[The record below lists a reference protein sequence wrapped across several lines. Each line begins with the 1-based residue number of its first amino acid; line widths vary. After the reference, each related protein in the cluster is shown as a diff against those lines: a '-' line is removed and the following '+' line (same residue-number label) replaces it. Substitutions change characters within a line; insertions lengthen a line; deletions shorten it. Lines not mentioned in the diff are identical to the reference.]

1 MCNREKRLLLTNGET
16 LIFPIR
22 EKGRGKS
29 PVVPDGYNTHRICL
43 KKQIEEQI
51 QDIRRYSGELRLG
64 DEMVMCARLFPD
76 FIAKSYSPHGI
87 IETFTGVKTIG
98 SRNYKASI
106 SEVKS
111 ESKLRKFNK
120 RGRKTVE
127 SRLLFLSGKI
137 AEFSNFLKLL
147 ELDGNETNP
156 KFADA
161 ICKISKINQ
170 LTEQEK
176 ISISEE
182 GVSSYEIIFHR
193 SQYYP
198 ENELAYIN
206 NLLTTYGATN
216 IAVRTY
222 PDAPFFVSC
231 KAGKESLKDIAKS
244 NILRAIHPI
253 GSIGFC
259 PLRNDENLDAPLPP
273 NDKLPDNIFEVG
285 LFDGGVDA
293 TNPFLKNYVVEDNA
307 LSVKTRPNILGISH
321 GTAVAGTLLYGAMNK
336 YRQRE
341 SLPVPNFKVR
351 SIRVFPTSDSADFEL
366 YEAIDII
373 EKTVTSHPEIKH
385 YNLSFGPRGPIED
398 DNISRFT
405 YVLDSLAHKY
415 NVSFYAA
422 VGNDGDVSGLDR
434 IQAPSDMVNGLGIGA
449 YTVINGDKVR
459 APYSC
464 KGPGRES
471 GKIKPDIMAFG
482 GSENMPFQLLGLK
495 PGKLISAMGTSFST
509 PIVTALGASIDNG
522 FHTSTPL
529 LSRALLIHAA
539 KYPGDA
545 QGPTIEMGYGIVP
558 DSEESILYCSPQSVT
573 ILCQGELSTN
583 KLVMLKLPIPENCK
597 GGRKIRID
605 WTIAAL
611 PDVDITNTSDYTKS
625 CIESILFYAERKRAS
640 VKQYK
645 IESDLRE
652 ENLKWEPIVK
662 KSVTGWAS
670 SFSAPFI
677 KLRLIQRY
685 SKIEQIKFAAV
696 VTITID
702 EDGRDLYNEIL
713 RAYPTLTQIRLTQ
726 RMRSRIQ
733 AHV

>member
-1 MCNREKRLLLTNGET
+1 MGNRDKRLLLTNGES
-16 LIFPIR
+16 LIFPMR
-22 EKGRGKS
+22 EKSRRGS
-29 PVVPDGYNTHRICL
+29 PAVPDSYNTHRICL

-51 QDIRRYSGELRLG
+51 QNIGRYSGELRLG

-111 ESKLRKFNK
+111 ESKLRKFSK

-198 ENELAYIN
+198 ENESAYIN
-206 NLLTTYGATN
+206 NLLVTYGATN

-231 KAGKESLKDIAKS
+231 KAGKETLKDIAKS

-259 PLRNDENLDAPLPP
+259 PLRNDENLDAPSPP
-273 NDKLPDNIFEVG
+273 NNKLPDNTFEVG

-307 LSVKTRPNILGISH
+307 LSVKTKPNILGVSH
-321 GTAVAGTLLYGAMNK
+321 GTAVAGALLYGAMNK
-336 YRQRE
+336 YQRRE

-422 VGNDGDVSGLDR
+422 VGNDGDVSGFDR

-449 YTVINGDKVR
+449 YTVINGDRVR

-482 GSENMPFQLLGLK
+482 GSEDMPFQLLGLK
-495 PGKLISAMGTSFST
+495 HGKLISAMGTSFST

-545 QGPTIEMGYGIVP
+545 QRPTVEMGYGIVP
-558 DSEESILYCSPQSVT
+558 DSEESVLYCSPQSVT

-597 GGRKIRID
+597 GGKKIRID

-625 CIESILFYAERKRAS
+625 CIESILFYAENKRAS

-662 KSVTGWAS
+662 KSATGRAS
-670 SFSAPFI
+670 SFSVPFI